1 VDIEFDKLILLQEL
15 DKDIKEVSLFLGKV
29 PSRIEAIDTQI
40 RESDQIVTQAQDN
53 LTLNQKRRRD
63 LEGNILDLRQ
73 KQTKYKSQLNNV
85 KTNIEYR
92 SLLKE
97 IDEVQKRIDAVEE
110 EVISEMLTADEM
122 EEAIQTA
129 RKKAEFLKAKFAKE
143 KTEIMQQKKEKEQS
157 LKDLQSQKRALVPEI
172 PSDQMKVYNEI
183 AQMREGVVLSPVND
197 EFCAMCYMRVRPQML
212 NELKEENRI
221 IVCENCGR
229 ILYFER
235 KSD

>member
-1 VDIEFDKLILLQEL
+1 MDIEFDKLILLQEL

-29 PSRIEAIDTQI
+29 PSRIEAIDNQI
-40 RESDQIVTQAQDN
+40 LESDQIVTQAQDN
-53 LTLNQKRRRD
+53 LSLNQKKRRD

-97 IDEVQKRIDAVEE
+97 IEEVQKKIDAVEE
-110 EVISEMLTADEM
+110 EVISEMLAADEM
-122 EEAIQTA
+122 EEAIQAA
-129 RKKAEFLKAKFAKE
+129 RKKAEFFKEKFAKE
-143 KTEIMQQKKEKEQS
+143 KTEIMQQKKEKEET

-172 PSDQMKVYNEI
+172 PPDQMKIYKEI
-183 AQMREGVVLSPVND
+183 AHMREGVVLSPVND

-212 NELKEENRI
+212 NELKEESQI
-221 IVCENCGR
+221 ILCENCGR